1 MSEGRSSLDET
12 LRPSGAEAERRLF
25 SLVGLAGF
33 VGYRLEYNQ
42 RKSFLLDYSVEASR
56 RKQRE
61 ILNTMLPSFVV
72 DQMINAPLN
81 DDGFAALRRGLSLD
95 VNLHGVFP
103 QPRERLGVCVFQ
115 HSNFS

>member
-1 MSEGRSSLDET
+1 MVST
-12 LRPSGAEAERRLF
+12 HHC
-25 SLVGLAGF
+25 AGF

-61 ILNTMLPSFVV
+61 ILNTMLPPFVV

-81 DDGFAALRRGLSLD
+81 EDGWAYSLVLRGSLTSQ
-95 VNLHGVFP
+95 F
-103 QPRERLGVCVFQ
+103 
-115 HSNFS
+115 

>member
-1 MSEGRSSLDET
+1 MIIIG
-12 LRPSGAEAERRLF
+12 F
-25 SLVGLAGF
+25 FAGF

-61 ILNTMLPSFVV
+61 ILNTMLPPFVV

-81 DDGFAALRRGLSLD
+81 DDGYVLPCPFLETFGGFQRAIFLPRNISSVCDRGPS
-95 VNLHGVFP
+95 GAYSASF
-103 QPRERLGVCVFQ
+103 GG
-115 HSNFS
+115 NFSII